1 MKNITY
7 ISAGAGS
14 GKTTRIIK
22 KLVDAIKD
30 NENPCRPSEIM
41 MTTYTRAAAQE
52 MQERAK
58 KKLLELHMPDKA
70 NEMGAAT
77 IGTIHSVCLRFIQ
90 KYWYL
95 IGISPD
101 CQQMD
106 ENDFNSYVDQSLF
119 DQVSKEDMILLEKW
133 RKTLDWKKK
142 EGENTK
148 PYVDFWREWLRT
160 MVNKVRYYHIDDLKQ
175 SRKKSIE
182 EITAVFASYAYSA
195 AEYTRCKEDY
205 VNSIAGNGR
214 LQSRKKYI
222 KISIRSFFI

>member
-22 KLVDAIKD
+22 KLVNAIKD
-30 NENPCRPSEIM
+30 EKNPCRPSEIM

-58 KKLLELHMPDKA
+58 KKLLESGMPDKA

-106 ENDFNSYVDQSLF
+106 ENDFNSYVDRSLF
-119 DQVSKEDMILLEKW
+119 EQVSEEDMLSLEKW
-133 RKTLDWKKK
+133 RKTLDWKKNDGK
-142 EGENTK
+142 GEKGQCRHQKQGEDQQKKALENG
-148 PYVDFWREWLRT
+148 FQHGGNHSLMRE
-160 MVNKVRYYHIDDLKQ
+160 Q
-175 SRKKSIE
+175 
-182 EITAVFASYAYSA
+182 
-195 AEYTRCKEDY
+195 
-205 VNSIAGNGR
+205 G
-214 LQSRKKYI
+214 LQVQPLSDHL
-222 KISIRSFFI
+222 

>member
-58 KKLLELHMPDKA
+58 KKLLELNMPKEA

-119 DQVSKEDMILLEKW
+119 QKVS
-133 RKTLDWKKK
+133 
-142 EGENTK
+142 
-148 PYVDFWREWLRT
+148 
-160 MVNKVRYYHIDDLKQ
+160 
-175 SRKKSIE
+175 
-182 EITAVFASYAYSA
+182 
-195 AEYTRCKEDY
+195 
-205 VNSIAGNGR
+205 
-214 LQSRKKYI
+214 
-222 KISIRSFFI
+222 